1 MRRRRGRQP
10 PRHGV
15 INKRQTDKDDRG
27 PNRFRPSASDCQFPP
42 PVRAFSPERRPPMT
56 GSTTWCTF
64 LIGALSIAGI
74 ACNDRHDP
82 VGPTVPGNPPPPAP
96 VVSSI

>member
-1 MRRRRGRQP
+1 
-10 PRHGV
+10 
-15 INKRQTDKDDRG
+15 
-27 PNRFRPSASDCQFPP
+27 
-42 PVRAFSPERRPPMT
+42 MT

-74 ACNDRHDP
+74 ACNDRNDP

-96 VVSSI
+96 VVSSIALTGNVLLSAVGEASQLTLTASFSDGTTKDVTRDGRCRRIAEGSVSACR